1 MTTTTQHATMRS
13 GETDTD
19 QSARGVLAN
28 SLNVVKVERLS
39 SLRRALGVLLVSH
52 LFVFFLLFSSIYG
65 KSPRPRGWAK
75 LLYAITCVGTLTM
88 TLRSIFRGRR
98 YPLFPPTP
106 TTPVVSEGNCARQGR
121 LLGTFRVSG

>member
-1 MTTTTQHATMRS
+1 M
-13 GETDTD
+13 
-19 QSARGVLAN
+19 
-28 SLNVVKVERLS
+28 
-39 SLRRALGVLLVSH
+39 GVLLVSH